1 MCSNLQAEG
10 NLKYMYILADKKMH
24 LFASIQE
31 VRVTGDKDGAS
42 VGGTIANC
50 GRHKIRGPEKWLKI
64 AGKRAATGI
73 KMNGRREMDQ
83 TGPPIT
89 QHSNQLP
96 SHLSVFPLPPAG
108 IATEASHIHYLP
120 HPPPTQKNQ

>member
-1 MCSNLQAEG
+1 
-10 NLKYMYILADKKMH
+10 
-24 LFASIQE
+24 
-31 VRVTGDKDGAS
+31 
-42 VGGTIANC
+42 
-50 GRHKIRGPEKWLKI
+50 
-64 AGKRAATGI
+64 
-73 KMNGRREMDQ
+73 MDQ